1 MSKEKTEKPALVEEI
16 GLLEGLT
23 ITKGPRLFPEP
34 ETLQEAPE
42 DE

>member
-1 MSKEKTEKPALVEEI
+1 MTEKDAEKPALVEEI

-23 ITKGPRLFPEP
+23 ITKGPQLLPSP
-34 ETLQEAPE
+34 ETMRDASE